1 MPGPARDFII
11 APEVEPIT
19 VSLEPAQNAFQS
31 LLLLVKAD
39 EMSGLG
45 EWVTRTWAAL
55 TPQEREQHR
64 LVLIGFYYALI
75 PGQSWPSFPAYLDHL
90 AHCDPFALREKML
103 RVYAKFPPLK
113 NGQCP
118 EPGAEPLPIDVE
130 TVLGSLDAYLSF
142 LRERFGD
149 EFLDVELETRA
160 FPYVIDPP
168 AMQKLVVSHLRR
180 MWDVFL
186 APEWERVESMLQD
199 AVRAFQ
205 QGDMSEMSR
214 LEAARFI
221 TGQPL
226 KEEKWEHSL
235 KSAERVIF
243 VPSAHYG
250 PYQGQLWSDTTLW
263 LLFGARLPAG
273 SQFQAPDLSRAEILV
288 RLSALDDDNR
298 LRIIRLI
305 GDKGELRSQE
315 VMELLDLSQSAAS
328 RHLKQLS
335 AVGYLTERRCNGAK
349 CYDLDSERI
358 EETLQ
363 AISAFLLGS

>member
-1 MPGPARDFII
+1 MRDGVG
-11 APEVEPIT
+11 VESIT

-45 EWVTRTWAAL
+45 EWVTRTVAAL
-55 TPQEREQHR
+55 TPQERELHR

-75 PGQSWPSFPAYLDHL
+75 PSQSWPSFPDYLDHL
-90 AHCDPFALREKML
+90 AHCDPFALREKLL

-113 NGQCP
+113 DGECP

-130 TVLGSLDAYLSF
+130 TVLGSVDAYVAF

-149 EFLDVELETRA
+149 ELVDVELETRA
-160 FPYVIDPP
+160 FPYVMDPP
-168 AMQKLVVSHLRR
+168 AMQELVVSHLRR
-180 MWDVFL
+180 MWDEFL
-186 APEWERVESMLQD
+186 APEWERVEPMLRD

-205 QGDMSEMSR
+205 QVDLGEMSR

-226 KEEKWEHSL
+226 KEEKWEQSFRA
-235 KSAERVIF
+235 AERVIF
-243 VPSAHYG
+243 VPTVHFG
-250 PYQGQLWSDTTLW
+250 PYQGMLWSDRTLW
-263 LLFGARLPAG
+263 ILFGARLPAG
-273 SQFQAPDLSRAEILV
+273 SQFQAPDLSRADILV
-288 RLSALDDDNR
+288 RLSALADDNR

-305 GDKGELRSQE
+305 GEKGELRSQE
-315 VMELLDLSQSAAS
+315 VMEHLDLSQSAAS

-335 AVGYLTERRCNGAK
+335 AVGYINERRCNGAK
-349 CYDLDSERI
+349 CYDLDPERI
-358 EETLQ
+358 KDTLQ
-363 AISAFLLGS
+363 ALSAFLLGG